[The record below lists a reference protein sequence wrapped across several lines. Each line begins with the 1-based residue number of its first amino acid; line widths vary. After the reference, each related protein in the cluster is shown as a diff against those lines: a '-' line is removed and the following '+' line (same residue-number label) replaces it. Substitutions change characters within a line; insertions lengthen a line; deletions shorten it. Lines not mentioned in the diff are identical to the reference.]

1 MERISNNYQD
11 APSKPYIRTFAIVLA
26 IFGVLI
32 FLARAKASLNMFE
45 FGDETEKLVAAQMIK
60 AGMRLYHDI
69 FAHHGPV
76 AYIISHAYVNLVDP
90 TNFSHIRWFMVGLAL
105 LASLSIYTSP
115 IFKNTTSRLIAT
127 GAFLVLLSSI
137 WAVQGIHMMLYH
149 QIGGFL
155 FIIPITQVF
164 LPLLYGHKPTAFG
177 FASAG
182 FSCAIICFTAYA
194 FGPSVILISISSI
207 ILIITNRHYTEI
219 FKQIIPVFWGA
230 LFATSIVAI
239 WIALNADFEGYFI
252 YHFYFNQAVYSK
264 FIEFNLGAIKNL
276 FFIDFSRPA
285 IVHTFILFGL
295 IASLFFLAKTEKPQI
310 FKKNNKPTA
319 FSVVLFF
326 LSLIMLNPRG
336 STGFHDAGLD
346 VAGLAVF
353 SVLGSY
359 YIDEINGKLPTKKIA
374 LIILGIL
381 CTILLFELASRKAIS
396 SPYGVRKSDFKSYS
410 NTRNATADYGLITEL
425 VENDKDLLALIFR
438 PSIYI
443 DTGKS
448 PTSGHYYYLPWQAA
462 YNKNPV
468 DGYKIDICKDLEL
481 HRPSVIWFDNWKVW
495 ERYSIQ
501 DYEPCVMEIINSSYR
516 AITKGSYFYIKSDRL
531 MQDHAA
537 LNVDEGKI
545 SATRPLDES
554 APIALKI
561 FSPKNDDNGALKRIG
576 IKFETHTRDNPGDA
590 QLELSASDGKVFR
603 QNFPLSELKNNHY
616 KYFDVPNDIGAN
628 FASGKIL
635 SGSGSG
641 ISTLEIQST
650 DGNSLTCIN
659 YIYSDNKIAV
669 TPGCPQ

>member
-1 MERISNNYQD
+1 
-11 APSKPYIRTFAIVLA
+11 
-26 IFGVLI
+26 
-32 FLARAKASLNMFE
+32 
-45 FGDETEKLVAAQMIK
+45 
-60 AGMRLYHDI
+60 
-69 FAHHGPV
+69 
-76 AYIISHAYVNLVDP
+76 
-90 TNFSHIRWFMVGLAL
+90 
-105 LASLSIYTSP
+105 
-115 IFKNTTSRLIAT
+115 
-127 GAFLVLLSSI
+127 
-137 WAVQGIHMMLYH
+137 
-149 QIGGFL
+149 
-155 FIIPITQVF
+155 
-164 LPLLYGHKPTAFG
+164 
-177 FASAG
+177 
-182 FSCAIICFTAYA
+182 
-194 FGPSVILISISSI
+194 
-207 ILIITNRHYTEI
+207 
-219 FKQIIPVFWGA
+219 
-230 LFATSIVAI
+230 
-239 WIALNADFEGYFI
+239 
-252 YHFYFNQAVYSK
+252 
-264 FIEFNLGAIKNL
+264 
-276 FFIDFSRPA
+276 
-285 IVHTFILFGL
+285 
-295 IASLFFLAKTEKPQI
+295 
-310 FKKNNKPTA
+310 
-319 FSVVLFF
+319 
-326 LSLIMLNPRG
+326 MLNPRG

-359 YIDEINGKLPTKKIA
+359 YIDEINGKLSTKKIA

-554 APIALKI
+554 TPIALKI
-561 FSPKNDDNGALKRIG
+561 FSPKNDDNGTLKRIG